1 MWQKMKYSKLIY
13 KLPNDLGF
21 LEFSSEALEHFEN
34 NKQRSCFSK
43 EAGGQL
49 FASYEGKNTADVTQ
63 VTGPRHKDWRS
74 RFGYEPDLVSEKIEI
89 AEKYKIGLHFV
100 GDWHT
105 HPQDIPYPSA
115 ADEYSMKKLVTESI
129 HDLEGFIMV
138 IVGRKPFPNGLHVS
152 FHTATHAYKLEV
164 I

>member
-49 FASYEGKNTADVTQ
+49 FASYEGKNTANITQ
-63 VTGPRHKDWRS
+63 VTGPRRKDWRS

-115 ADEYSMKKLVTESI
+115 AD
-129 HDLEGFIMV
+129 
-138 IVGRKPFPNGLHVS
+138 
-152 FHTATHAYKLEV
+152 
-164 I
+164 

>member
-1 MWQKMKYSKLIY
+1 MKYSKIIY

-21 LEFSSEALEHFEN
+21 LAFSAATLQHFDK
-34 NKQRSCFSK
+34 NKQFSCFSK

-49 FASYEGKNTADVTQ
+49 FASYDGQDTVNIIEA
-63 VTGPRHKDWRS
+63 TGPRSKDWRS
-74 RFGYEPDLVSEKIEI
+74 RFGYAPDLASEKKEI

-105 HPQDIPYPSA
+105 HPQDIPHPSS
-115 ADEYSMKKLVTESI
+115 ADENSMRKLVIESI

-138 IVGRKPFPNGLHVS
+138 IVGRKSFPNGLHVS
-152 FHTATHAYKLEV
+152 FHTATRSYKLE
-164 I
+164 II